1 MYKVYQIKETD
12 TLESIAKNLN
22 MDVSALRQLNNF
34 PNMYQPRLGEQIVV
48 PIMNS
53 SMMEYTVLK
62 GDNLYDIARRYNID
76 LNQLLLLNGLK
87 SGEYIYPGDTLM
99 IPNRNTT
106 TYLVKEGDTLNSI
119 ATKLNKNTMDLL
131 ENNENI
137 YLLPEQ
143 LLVIR

>member
-1 MYKVYQIKETD
+1 MYKVYQIKEGD
-12 TLESIAKNLN
+12 TLESIAQNLN

>member
-12 TLESIAKNLN
+12 TLESIAQNLN

-99 IPNRNTT
+99 IPNRNTA

>member
-1 MYKVYQIKETD
+1 MYKVYQIKEGD

-53 SMMEYTVLK
+53 PMMEYTVLK

-119 ATKLNKNTMDLL
+119 ATNLNKNIMDLL

-143 LLVIR
+143 LLIIK

>member
-1 MYKVYQIKETD
+1 MYKVYQIKEGD

-119 ATKLNKNTMDLL
+119 ATNLNKNIMDLL

-143 LLVIR
+143 LLIIK